1 MERSKGSTAAG
12 VLSEVLKK
20 EGIRG
25 MYKGLGAS
33 ILGVS
38 HGAVQLLLYEHI
50 KKNIAGNRDPV
61 SYRPV
66 TVLYLYGKAKCLSLM
81 PRKGVPYE
89 YGDNMVQHRF
99 WHKFESKT
107 EVGSH
112 NLLES
117 NF

>member
-66 TVLYLYGKAKCLSLM
+66 TVLYGKAKCLSLM
-81 PRKGVPYE
+81 PRTGVPRYPYE
-89 YGDNMVQHRF
+89 
-99 WHKFESKT
+99 
-107 EVGSH
+107 
-112 NLLES
+112 
-117 NF
+117 

>member
-1 MERSKGSTAAG
+1 MERSKGSTAAR

-66 TVLYLYGKAKCLSLM
+66 TVLYGKAKCLSVM

-89 YGDNMVQHRF
+89 YGDMVQHRV

-117 NF
+117 NY